1 MSYQRKCLTFHEKL
15 LNGMAESGKLN
26 HTDDKGADYLPS
38 AAEIEAACGQIRAQN
53 LLCARKAPDEPDD
66 RPLGFEYARDVV
78 IGSLRGRL
86 L

>member
-1 MSYQRKCLTFHEKL
+1 MSYQRKSLTLHEKA
-15 LNGMAESGKLN
+15 LNGMAKSGKLN
-26 HTDDKGADYLPS
+26 HTDSKSANYLPS

-53 LLCARKAPDEPDD
+53 LLRARKAPDEPDD
-66 RPLGFEYARDVV
+66 QPLGFEYARDVV

>member
-1 MSYQRKCLTFHEKL
+1 MPYQRKSLTFYEKL

-53 LLCARKAPDEPDD
+53 LLCVRKSPVKPDD